1 MQKSD
6 IIPAIYISYAWN
18 PESDE
23 IADAIE
29 KEFGKRDVHIIRD
42 TNDLKY
48 KERLKDFMKAIG
60 RGKYVILIISNSYLK
75 SENCMFELLQIF
87 KNQDFYERI
96 FPVVLKDVKISKAT
110 DRIELVKYWE
120 NEADNLDGKI
130 RELKKLS
137 NIQGVTDDL
146 NLYTE
151 IRNNIAKLTNIL
163 KDIYYLNTEQHISSN
178 FKQLYDLIE
187 AKIEIDARIENGES
201 KAEEI
206 SKLDQDDSDSSKPSK
221 WTKNAII
228 GFVGLIAIILIVQFI
243 RQTSFSSNEH
253 SDENNG
259 ESEIM
264 TGDPPFVLD
273 ENDTTKTIG
282 ENTEEKSPLLL
293 GIKYDVTLVVPSTL
307 VKEAVYID
315 NKQAEVINRSLNTIT
330 VRLRKKNSSHHFEIK
345 KGSQSCIADKMIEK
359 DSMRF
364 AMLCD

>member
-1 MQKSD
+1 MPKNSV
-6 IIPAIYISYAWN
+6 IPAIYISYAWN
-18 PESDE
+18 PQSEAIVESV
-23 IADAIE
+23 E
-29 KEFGKRDVHIIRD
+29 KEFLKRGVRIIRD
-42 TNDLKY
+42 KNNLKY
-48 KERLKDFMKAIG
+48 KERLKDFMKVIG
-60 RGKYVILIISNSYLK
+60 RGKYVILIISNRYLK

-120 NEADNLDGKI
+120 NETDNLDSKI

-163 KDIYYLNTEQHISSN
+163 KDIYYLNTEKHISSN
-178 FKQLYDLIE
+178 FKQLYDLLE
-187 AKIEIDARIENGES
+187 AKIEKDSRIENGES
-201 KAEEI
+201 KAKEI
-206 SKLDQDDSDSSKPSK
+206 IKHEQDDSDGSKPSK
-221 WTKNAII
+221 GTKKAII
-228 GFVGLIAIILIVQFI
+228 GLVGLLVIILIVQFI
-243 RQTSFSSNEH
+243 SQTSFPSNEH
-253 SDENNG
+253 GDENNG
-259 ESEIM
+259 ETGIT
-264 TGDPPFVLD
+264 TGDPPIELE
-273 ENDTTKTIG
+273 ENNTMETIS
-282 ENTEEKSPLLL
+282 ELTEEKSPFESS
-293 GIKYDVTLVVPSTL
+293 IKYDVTLVVPSTL
-307 VKEAVYID
+307 TKEDVYID

-330 VRLRKKNSSHHFEIK
+330 VRLRKKSSSHHFEIK

>member
-1 MQKSD
+1 MPKNSV
-6 IIPAIYISYAWN
+6 IPAIYISYAWN
-18 PESDE
+18 PESDA
-23 IADAIE
+23 IAESVE
-29 KEFGKRDVHIIRD
+29 KEFQKWGVRIIRD
-42 TNDLKY
+42 KNDLKY

-60 RGKYVILIISNSYLK
+60 RGKYVILIISNRYLK

-96 FPVVLKDVKISKAT
+96 FPVVLEEVKISKAT

-187 AKIEIDARIENGES
+187 AKIEKDSSIEDNASET
-201 KAEEI
+201 KEI
-206 SKLDQDDSDSSKPSK
+206 SKPEQDESEGYKPSK
-221 WTKNAII
+221 GTKKAII
-228 GFVGLIAIILIVQFI
+228 SFVGLIAIILTVQFI
-243 RQTSFSSNEH
+243 SKASFSDKEH
-253 SDENNG
+253 NDGNNG
-259 ESEIM
+259 ESEIT
-264 TGDPPFVLD
+264 TGDPSLVLE
-273 ENDTTKTIG
+273 ENDTPEAIN
-282 ENTEEKSPLLL
+282 ESTEEKSPLVSS
-293 GIKYDVTLVVPSTL
+293 IKYDVTLVVPSIL
-307 VKEAVYID
+307 VKEDVYID

-330 VRLRKKNSSHHFEIK
+330 VRLRKKSSSHHFEIK